1 MKKEMR
7 KQGAFR
13 SEAEFEDAYE
23 RFLANLP
30 QAGDA
35 ITGSHARMESSFRD
49 YLDAFEKW
57 VFRNAYESGYAA
69 ATAACIGGPDTG
81 GGQQVGT

>member
-13 SEAEFEDAYE
+13 SDAEFEDAYE

-30 QAGDA
+30 QAGDT
-35 ITGSHARMESSFRD
+35 IMGSHARMESSFRD

-57 VFRNAYESGYAA
+57 VFRHAYESGYAA
-69 ATAACIGGPDTG
+69 AAATYSGGPDAR